1 MVGRLELLVQASG
14 RHVAF
19 RVDIVPGVG
28 RAGHEA
34 HMAGAGLKIASAEQ
48 GRRIAIDIRARGRI
62 VDRIVAADVADRAAQ
77 PPAAPHRAIAAE
89 DWSAAGLVAHRLR
102 TSTLALGAIGLGQVF
117 EAMET
122 AGRENDA
129 QAMRQQA
136 QWLVP
141 AADTARSHLR
151 RL

>member
-1 MVGRLELLVQASG
+1 MPVPRGDAALHEFDDGALTRLVGPDDTFQQDLRQRYLDSLDQALE
-14 RHVAF
+14 
-19 RVDIVPGVG
+19 DI
-28 RAGHEA
+28 
-34 HMAGAGLKIASAEQ
+34 Q
-48 GRRIAIDIRARGRI
+48 
-62 VDRIVAADVADRAAQ
+62 
-77 PPAAPHRAIAAE
+77 RAIAAE

-102 TSTLALGAIGLGQVF
+102 TSTLALGAVGLGRVF
-117 EAMET
+117 EAMEI

-129 QAMRQQA
+129 QALRRQA